1 MSNRA
6 ERRRQE
12 RQGIKVEKEKV
23 YTLTQSRLRQIQIDM
38 YKEMY
43 HDIYKEAYEKGRND
57 SYKDAIDTS
66 FGLMLSIPTEI
77 LSEDEW
83 KKTADKRI
91 PKFLDKCVNLY
102 EKLATDSIRYTDVLE
117 KVEQRI
123 GQKTYI
129 VERLRAIRTKIL
141 EDESKNVA

>member
-12 RQGIKVEKEKV
+12 KQGIKVEKEKV
-23 YTLTQSRLRQIQIDM
+23 YTLTQSRLKQIQID
-38 YKEMY
+38 
-43 HDIYKEAYEKGRND
+43 I
-57 SYKDAIDTS
+57 YKDAYQEAYKEIYHKAYKDAVDTS

-83 KKTADKRI
+83 KKTANKRI

-102 EKLATDSIRYTDVLE
+102 EKLATDSIRYTDILE

>member
-23 YTLTQSRLRQIQIDM
+23 YTLTQSRLKQIQID
-38 YKEMY
+38 
-43 HDIYKEAYEKGRND
+43 I
-57 SYKDAIDTS
+57 YKDAYREAYKEIYHKAYKDAVDTS